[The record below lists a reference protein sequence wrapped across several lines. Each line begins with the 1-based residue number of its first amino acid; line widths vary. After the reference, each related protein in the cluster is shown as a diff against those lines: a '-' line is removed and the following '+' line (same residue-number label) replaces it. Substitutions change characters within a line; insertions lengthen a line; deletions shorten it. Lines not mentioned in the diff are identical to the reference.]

1 MPELI
6 EETKLE
12 EYFPQGKAQG
22 QESRD
27 LVVYEYMKRLLRVEL
42 LYDRDEIY
50 DLLVANGVQQAL
62 TRRGFP
68 QLIRYGGRKQTTLT
82 MVMNNLWWSQKAR
95 KFAKG
100 IYVRSGRPYG
110 VKWLISGG

>member
-27 LVVYEYMKRLLRVEL
+27 LVVYEYMKRFLRVEL

-50 DLLVANGVQQAL
+50 DLLVANGIQQAL
-62 TRRGFP
+62 TISGFP
-68 QLIRYGGRKQTTLT
+68 KLIRYGGSGTALT
-82 MVMNNLWWSQKAR
+82 SVMNNLWWAQKAR

-100 IYVRSGRPYG
+100 IYIRSGRPYG